1 MDLSNM
7 RSNYDKGALRRG
19 DLADDPIQQFT
30 KWFDE
35 ACQSKLVEPNA
46 VSLATA
52 DPQGRPLLRTVLVK
66 QYDARGFVFF
76 TNLESR
82 KARHIESNPNVCI
95 LFPWVALERQV
106 IVCGTASRVST
117 AETLAYFV
125 KRPLDSQ
132 IGAWASKQSSAI
144 SSRKLLEMEWQQ
156 MKQKFSDGKVP
167 LPSFWG
173 GFRVEPATIE
183 FWQGRSSRLHD
194 RFLYTKQPNNSWT
207 IERLC
212 P

>member
-1 MDLSNM
+1 MDLANM
-7 RSNYDKGALRRG
+7 RSTYEKAALRRG
-19 DLADDPIQQFT
+19 DLHGDPILQFT

-52 DPQGRPLLRTVLVK
+52 DPQGFPLLRTVLIK
-66 QYDARGFVFF
+66 QYDAQGFVFF

-82 KARHIESNPNVCI
+82 KARHIESNPHVCI
-95 LFPWVALERQV
+95 LFPWVPLERQV

-117 AETLAYFV
+117 TESLAYFV
-125 KRPLDSQ
+125 QRPLDSQ

-144 SSRKLLEMEWQQ
+144 SSRKLLEMQWQQ
-156 MKQKFSDGKVP
+156 IKQKFAGGKIP

-173 GFRVEPATIE
+173 GFRVEPSTIE

-194 RFLYTKQPNNSWT
+194 RFLYTKQEDNSWT
-207 IERLC
+207 IQRLC